1 MTSRAYCIRSK
12 IADDDDDDYISHVLT
27 LRLEIELNTITERIK
42 KFVLYLKSVKNAIEC
57 GSFAH
62 MYTMCLAATF
72 IFA

>member
-42 KFVLYLKSVKNAIEC
+42 KIVLYLKSVKNAIE
-57 GSFAH
+57 
-62 MYTMCLAATF
+62 
-72 IFA
+72 